1 MRVSFVITSR
11 DEDPRTLTATI
22 HGIKMTAL
30 RYAYEI
36 IIVDDGSHIPIRFN
50 DDAED
55 IVLIRSEVAVGVSKA
70 RRKGCLSASGDV
82 LIILD
87 AHMSF
92 DVEWLD
98 HLLPAIDDNAIY
110 CCACWDYALTAPRFW
125 GADFVWD
132 SERLRGLSFEPIRN
146 PPPTPISDAPMILGA
161 CYAFSARTYATLGG
175 FSPLYKIW
183 GYDEQDLSLR
193 ARISGLQIR
202 CIRDAKVGH
211 LDIRTQNWALPPEN
225 LSFNLHALLA
235 TVLEQKTL
243 ETILCAIPDP
253 RPQVK
258 RWLNEPEV
266 ESWRKMVQARRRYS
280 DAEILPSVL
289 NQGPLIFHPEAALRP
304 EILNFNE
311 ARARISAEERQFK
324 ALPLTKAISSSSSQW
339 SYLGVAIHLKIEGSL
354 SRDNVSNF
362 LPGSSRPIPETVEPD
377 IVVALLNTH
386 GCMYVLNVNG
396 AQFGQSTVITELLG
410 LLKFAIASTINGL
423 RTDVIL
429 LHGVRLE
436 LHGMLLHL
444 VGSAADGIHTVAA
457 SLLEFADEQKGQTVN
472 AHRAV
477 EDLVAIN
484 RDKIR
489 PNATFL
495 RLVSM
500 PTKAATGLL
509 SLTPA
514 EWLMELLQTV
524 IPPTA
529 GSQSLLEPLSRFAEK
544 TASESMLCR
553 FENAGEAAAA
563 IETFITEKCVRD

>member
-11 DEDPRTLTATI
+11 DEDPHTLTATI
-22 HGIKMTAL
+22 HGIKMTAH
-30 RYAYEI
+30 RYEHEI
-36 IIVDDGSHIPIRFN
+36 IIVDDGSYIPIRFN
-50 DDAED
+50 EDVED
-55 IVLIRSEVAVGVSKA
+55 IVLIRSEASSGVSKA
-70 RRKGCLSASGDV
+70 RRKGCLRASGDV
-82 LIILD
+82 LIVLD

-92 DVEWLD
+92 DVGWLD

-132 SERLRGLSFEPIRN
+132 SERLRGFSFEPIRN

-193 ARISGLQIR
+193 ARISGLQVR

-235 TVLEQKTL
+235 TILEQKTL
-243 ETILCAIPDP
+243 EAILCALPTP

-266 ESWRKMVQARRRYS
+266 KNWREIVQATRRYS
-280 DAEILPSVL
+280 DTEILPSIL
-289 NQGPLIFHPEAALRP
+289 NQGPLIFHPEPALRP
-304 EILNFNE
+304 EILNFRK
-311 ARARISAEERQFK
+311 ASAQISAEERQFK

-339 SYLGVAIHLKIEGSL
+339 SYLGVAIHLKIEGSR
-354 SRDNVSNF
+354 SCDNVSNF
-362 LPGSSRPIPETVEPD
+362 LPGSSRPIPETLEPD
-377 IVVALLNTH
+377 IVVTLLNTY
-386 GCMYVLNVNG
+386 GCMYVLSVNG

-410 LLKFAIASTINGL
+410 LLKFAIASTVNGL
-423 RTDVIL
+423 QTDIIL

-436 LHGMLLHL
+436 LRGMVLNL

-457 SLLEFADEQKGQTVN
+457 SLLEFADEKNGQTVN
-472 AHRAV
+472 THQAV

-484 RDKIR
+484 RDHKR
-489 PNATFL
+489 PNETFL
-495 RLVSM
+495 RLART

-509 SLTPA
+509 TLTPA
-514 EWLMELLQTV
+514 EWLMELLQTA
-524 IPPTA
+524 IPPAA
-529 GSQSLLEPLSRFAEK
+529 GSHSLLEPLTQFAEK
-544 TASESMLCR
+544 TAPKSMLCR

-563 IETFITEKCVRD
+563 IEILLRRNG